1 VSVPDAPVSPKF
13 HVYETSWNA
22 VVLPLIELSVVPVA
36 SKNTRSGEIPVSRT
50 ALALSVRGPL
60 VPEQDSPVGTTAGGG
75 EAALTAT
82 VVDCWAL
89 PPAPVQVNV

>member
-1 VSVPDAPVSPKF
+1 M
-13 HVYETSWNA
+13 
-22 VVLPLIELSVVPVA
+22 VLPLIELSVVPVA

-50 ALALSVRGPL
+50 ALAFRVKGPL
-60 VPEQDSPVGTTAGGG
+60 VPEQDSPVGGTTGGGG

-89 PPAPVQVNV
+89 PPAPVQVSV